1 MFLSFSF
8 NSDVCLT
15 EACVII
21 ASNVLSS
28 MDKSVDP
35 CENFHQYS
43 CGGWYKNNMIP
54 DGRTKWNTFL
64 SLYSENQYVLK
75 NILGK
80 YTSLVYLY
88 LSLIIC
94 FVLFDLF

>member
-1 MFLSFSF
+1 MSFSLSLI
-8 NSDVCLT
+8 SDVCLT

-28 MDKSVDP
+28 MDKSIDP

-80 YTSLVYLY
+80 YTSLFC
-88 LSLIIC
+88 LSS
-94 FVLFDLF
+94 FM